1 MSENPQDKS
10 RERRRTGPLQEDG
23 ENEETRV
30 SPRNDDEKTRRVPS
44 RRAEKEEARETKAM
58 RRTSADGGPG
68 PQDRQGT
75 AAGQPRGYFEAME
88 EREERLRE
96 IYGGIDWL
104 ASFLGFVFAL
114 VAGVFLSGIAGLVLV
129 PLGFSPEF
137 GGGAL
142 GPAAITGLVVVAL
155 VLFLTY
161 FLGGYVS
168 GRLARFDGGLNG
180 IMLVLWTLVAGLLI
194 VLAGGILSSFLPAGF
209 AEQVRGMVQ
218 GSLLPAF
225 DNLVGIGAIG
235 IGILV
240 GAFLFMLLGS
250 FVGGR
255 TGGRYHTDIDYTL

>member
-1 MSENPQDKS
+1 MSENPQDKA
-10 RERRRTGPLQEDG
+10 RERRRTGPLQEGHDN
-23 ENEETRV
+23 EEETRV
-30 SPRNDDEKTRRVPS
+30 SPHNDEEKTRQVSS
-44 RRAEKEEARETKAM
+44 RRAAKEEARETKAM
-58 RRTSADGGPG
+58 RRTSPDRE
-68 PQDRQGT
+68 DRQGT
-75 AAGQPRGYFEAME
+75 VAGQPRGYFEAME
-88 EREERLRE
+88 ERQERLRE

-114 VAGVFLSGIAGLVLV
+114 LAGAFLSGIAGLVLV

-142 GPAAITGLVVVAL
+142 GAAAITGLVVVAV

-180 IMLVLWTLVAGLLI
+180 IMLVLWTLVAGLLV

-209 AEQVRGMVQ
+209 ADQVRSLVQ
-218 GSLLPAF
+218 DGLLPAF

-240 GAFLFMLLGS
+240 GALLVMLLGS

>member
-1 MSENPQDKS
+1 MSENPQDRA
-10 RERRRTGPLQEDG
+10 RERRRTGPLQEGD
-23 ENEETRV
+23 ENEEETRV
-30 SPRNDDEKTRRVPS
+30 SPRNDEEKTRQVSS
-44 RRAEKEEARETKAM
+44 RRAAKEEARETKAM
-58 RRTSADGGPG
+58 RRTSAEQG
-68 PQDRQGT
+68 DRQDT

-88 EREERLRE
+88 EREDRLRE

-114 VAGVFLSGIAGLVLV
+114 VAGIFLSGIAGLVLV
-129 PLGFSPEF
+129 PLGFSPNF

-142 GPAAITGLVVVAL
+142 GPAAITGLVVVAV

-161 FLGGYVS
+161 FLGGYVA

-180 IMLVLWTLVAGLLI
+180 IMLVLWTLVAGLLV
-194 VLAGGILSSFLPAGF
+194 VLAGGILGSFLPAGF
-209 AEQVRGMVQ
+209 ADQVRNLVQ
-218 GSLLPAF
+218 GGLLPAF
-225 DNLVGIGAIG
+225 DNLVGIGAVG

-240 GAFLFMLLGS
+240 GAFIVMLLGS

>member
-10 RERRRTGPLQEDG
+10 RERRRSGPLG
-23 ENEETRV
+23 EGNDNEETTRV
-30 SPRNDDEKTRRVPS
+30 SSGDDEQKTRQVS
-44 RRAEKEEARETKAM
+44 RRQGKEEARETKAM
-58 RRTSADGGPG
+58 RRTSAEQGAR
-68 PQDRQGT
+68 QDTAQG
-75 AAGQPRGYFEAME
+75 QSRGYFEAME

-114 VAGVFLSGIAGLVLV
+114 VAGVFLSAIAGLVLA
-129 PLGFSPEF
+129 PLGFSPDL

-142 GPAAITGLVVVAL
+142 GPAVITGLVVVAV

-161 FLGGYVS
+161 FLGGYVA
-168 GRLARFDGGLNG
+168 GRMARFDGGLNG
-180 IMLVLWTLVAGLLI
+180 IMLVLWTLVAGLLV
-194 VLAGGILSSFLPAGF
+194 VLAGGILGSFLPASF
-209 AEQVRGMVQ
+209 AEQVRNVVQ
-218 GSLLPAF
+218 TGLLPGF
-225 DNLVGIGAIG
+225 NDLIGVGAIG

-240 GAFLFMLLGS
+240 GAFLVMLLGG

>member
-1 MSENPQDKS
+1 MSENPEDRS
-10 RERRRTGPLQEDG
+10 RERRRTGPLREGNGD
-23 ENEETRV
+23 EETRV
-30 SPRNDDEKTRRVPS
+30 NPPGGEAETRQVSS
-44 RRAEKEEARETKAM
+44 RRSGREEARETKAM
-58 RRTSADGGPG
+58 RAPTERG
-68 PQDRQGT
+68 DRQGT
-75 AAGQPRGYFEAME
+75 TAGQPRGYFEAME

-114 VAGVFLSGIAGLVLV
+114 VAGAFLAGIAGLVLV
-129 PLGFSPEF
+129 PLGFSPNLNA
-137 GGGAL
+137 GVL
-142 GPAAITGLVVVAL
+142 GPAAITGLVVVGV

-161 FLGGYVS
+161 FFGGYVS

-180 IMLVLWTLVAGLLI
+180 IMLVLWTLVAGLLV
-194 VLAGGILSSFLPAGF
+194 VLAGGILSSFLPAGL
-209 AEQVRGMVQ
+209 AGQLRNVVQ

-240 GAFLFMLLGS
+240 GAFLVALLGG